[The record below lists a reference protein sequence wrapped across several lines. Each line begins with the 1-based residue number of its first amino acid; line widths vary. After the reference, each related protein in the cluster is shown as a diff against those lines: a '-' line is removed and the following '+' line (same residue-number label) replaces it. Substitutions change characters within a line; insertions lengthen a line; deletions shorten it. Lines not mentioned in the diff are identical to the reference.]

1 MRFRAAGA
9 LTVLFLA
16 LPAGAQAPE
25 IDLSLFRPAAG
36 SDGTLGVDG
45 AHPLPGGV
53 DPIELQLLLDGAFH
67 PVRDPLARIDRRLGG
82 WIAMQGRLDP
92 RLSLFVQLPI
102 TLDANGDFSAFGAG
116 APGAGIGDL
125 RVGIRGSIL
134 DTPDLAA
141 GAHLALELATGDPQ
155 SFITD
160 ARAIVEALAS
170 VQRRLSP
177 RLELLGNALV
187 RFRPP
192 RNLGSARFGNEI
204 GLRGAASYLFDPR
217 WRGYLELDA
226 RTSLRDL
233 SVATAPVEWRV
244 GVRTCAFGRVAF
256 DLAAGTR
263 LDGALG
269 APDLRALLSVR
280 YAPAACAAGAE
291 IAAQPSADA
300 LLEQLA
306 AARALRDGLGRA
318 EEEAARSAARLAVS
332 DAVKQAE
339 NHAAAH
345 ASALRAVDERDTD
358 QDGLPDV
365 LDNCPFEK
373 GPVINRGCPM
383 TERQKVAV
391 REDRIDILEKVR
403 FKFGSA
409 VIQRSS
415 FTMLDQVA
423 KVLQNHPDLVR
434 IQVEGHTDSTGSAR
448 ANTALSQARAEAVV
462 AYLVR
467 RGVDR
472 ARLVPQGFG
481 PTRPLATNVTR
492 SGREANRRVEF
503 RVLDRHPDLDG
514 PVKR

>member
-1 MRFRAAGA
+1 MHPRAAGA
-9 LTVLFLA
+9 LAALFFA

-25 IDLSLFRPAAG
+25 VDLSLFRPAAG

-45 AHPLPGGV
+45 AHPLPAGV
-53 DPIELQLLLDGAFH
+53 DPIELQLLLDAALH

-82 WIAMQGRLDP
+82 WISMQGRLDP

-102 TLDANGDFSAFGAG
+102 TLDESGDLGGLGAPP
-116 APGAGIGDL
+116 PGAGIGDL
-125 RVGIRGSIL
+125 RVGVRGSIL
-134 DTPDLAA
+134 DEPELAL
-141 GAHLALELATGDPQ
+141 GAHLALELATADPQ
-155 SFITD
+155 ALTGD
-160 ARAIVEALAS
+160 ARAVVEALLA
-170 VQRRLSP
+170 VQRRLTP

-192 RNLGSARFGNEI
+192 RDLGSARFGNEI
-204 GLRGAASYLFDPR
+204 GLRGGVAYVFSPG

-233 SVATAPVEWRV
+233 SVATAPVEWRA
-244 GVRTCAFGRVAF
+244 GVRTCALGLLAL

-269 APDLRALLSVR
+269 APDVRGLLSVR
-280 YAPAACAAGAE
+280 YAPAACASGLN
-291 IAAQPSADA
+291 AADQQSTDA

-318 EEEAARSAARLAVS
+318 EEEAARRAARLAVS
-332 DAVKQAE
+332 DAIEQAE
-339 NHAAAH
+339 QQGAAH
-345 ASALRAVDERDTD
+345 AKGLRDADERDTD

-365 LDNCPFEK
+365 LDNCPLEK

-403 FKFGSA
+403 FAFGSA

-415 FTMLDQVA
+415 FALLDQVA
-423 KVLQNHPDLVR
+423 KVLQSHPDLVR
-434 IQVEGHTDSTGSAR
+434 LQVEGHTDSTGTAR

-462 AYLVR
+462 TYLAR

-472 ARLVPQGFG
+472 SRLVARGFG
-481 PTRPLATNVTR
+481 PSRPLATNVTR
-492 SGREANRRVEF
+492 AGREANRRVEF
-503 RVLDRHPDLDG
+503 RVLDRRPNLEG
-514 PVKR
+514 PEKR